1 MPQRDLNEMLN
12 CLFTLV
18 LIYLNRDLEAARHG
32 SCQGTKSL
40 GALALSTLRD
50 YGLVQYAEEGDHLYL
65 TREGAQE
72 AVGAL
77 KYLQIALG
85 ASLGAT
91 REEVRGAWPRLYADE
106 AAAGAGPLT
115 MSEFVAAASEGRR
128 PSHELRPP
136 LSPTALADPPAA
148 YHRDPA
154 NGKSL
159 LLHLQL
165 SLGERG
171 SYGGYYGGYYGE
183 CYGRRGLGPCWR
195 KVVVPAGLTFLDLH
209 LVIQRCLCW
218 TDQRPFGFLLT
229 ANRDNLLIGERDV
242 RGEIPRPQT
251 RKKKFR
257 ETRASLLRL
266 ADVFP
271 KTHEAT
277 YAYGDGTPW
286 EVAVRV
292 LEVRDGVAGLGPQ
305 LIDGVGDA
313 PPEWVVGVDGFEA
326 FEDEL
331 YRSDRNVIR
340 ALSEA
345 DKKGF
350 FPFELGVAR
359 ERLAGFEEDRAR
371 WQALLDEQGEKDVA
385 PPASDD
391 DDDLRRFGDYEA
403 YDDFDDPDYPGYDDP
418 DIPL

>member
-18 LIYLNRDLEAARHG
+18 LIYLNQDPDAARHG

-128 PSHELRPP
+128 PSYELRPP

-171 SYGGYYGGYYGE
+171 SYGGYYGE

-371 WQALLDEQGEKDVA
+371 WQALLDEQGEKDAA